1 MFKELGESE
10 KKVLKVWGIIA
21 LVLMIGLIVAAIMT
35 KLDNTSPN
43 GNKGYVILRDSTRYY
58 TVSNAL
64 NKYYA
69 FVNSKDA
76 KSTYKILADKYKE
89 KNGITEKNVIEKV
102 GYEKSVSVTPSYM
115 CYAEYKTGIVEY
127 IFKGTIKNMN
137 KANDILGDKYY
148 KVTLDGNNMTFTV
161 EEISEKY
168 FGGNCK

>member
-35 KLDNTSPN
+35 KRDNTSPN

-58 TVSNAL
+58 TAANAL
-64 NKYYA
+64 NKFYA
-69 FVNSKDA
+69 FVNAKDA
-76 KSTYKILADKYKE
+76 ASVYKILADKYKE
-89 KNGITEKNVIEKV
+89 KNDITEINVLAKV
-102 GYEKSVSVTPSYM
+102 GYKENVSVTPSYM

-127 IFKGTIKNMN
+127 IFKGTVKNMN
-137 KANDILGDKYY
+137 KIEDIIDEKYY
-148 KVTLDGNNMTFTV
+148 KVTLDGNNMTFTI